1 MASIQS
7 PKPDIIIV
15 DDNLNFRQGLIFLIT
30 IDNVANVIGKA
41 SNERELIK
49 ILSHQTPDVALI
61 DISMLLKNEM
71 EIAIR
76 TLEMRPELKI
86 IAFTMFG
93 DEEYY
98 FKLSN
103 LGVKGFL
110 LKSGGINELEKAI
123 ENVIKG
129 ETYVSDQLFKKI
141 IINFLRSNPGNIIE
155 QAELEPDERK
165 IIDFTYQG
173 LTNDAIAQTLYIS
186 ANEVKNYKVSLLSK
200 ISKQYSSHE
209 TIKESGYILG

>member
-1 MASIQS
+1 MASIQTS
-7 PKPDIIIV
+7 KPDIIIV

-30 IDNVANVIGKA
+30 IDNVANVVGKA
-41 SNERELIK
+41 SNEREYLK
-49 ILSHQTPDVALI
+49 ILAHHNPDVVLI

-71 EIAIR
+71 EIAVR
-76 TLEMRPELKI
+76 TFEMKPDLKV

-123 ENVIKG
+123 EKVMSG
-129 ETYVSDQLFKKI
+129 ESYVSDQLFKKI
-141 IINFLRSNPGNIIE
+141 IINFIRSNPGNLLL
-155 QAELEPDERK
+155 QAELEPVENQ
-165 IIDFTYQG
+165 IIDLTYQG
-173 LTNDAIAQTLYIS
+173 MTNDAIAQHLDIPGY
-186 ANEVKNYKVSLLSK
+186 EVKNYKSSLLRK
-200 ISKQYSSHE
+200 ISDQYSTHE
-209 TIKESGYILG
+209 LFKNLVTF

>member
-1 MASIQS
+1 MQPS
-7 PKPDIIIV
+7 KPDIIIV

-41 SNERELIK
+41 SNEKEFMK
-49 ILSHQTPDVALI
+49 ILSHQNPDVVLI

-76 TLEMRPELKI
+76 ILEMKPNLKI

-123 ENVIKG
+123 ENVMKG
-129 ETYVSDQLFKKI
+129 ETYVSDQLLKKI
-141 IINFLRSNPGNIIE
+141 IINFTRSTSKNLIE
-155 QAELEPDERK
+155 QAELEPVEK
-165 IIDFTYQG
+165 QIIDYIWQG
-173 LTNDAIAQTLYIS
+173 MTNEAIAQNLFITS
-186 ANEVKNYKVSLLSK
+186 QEVKNYKASLLHK
-200 ISKQYSSHE
+200 ISDQYSSQE
-209 TIKESGYILG
+209 MLKESGFVWG

>member
-1 MASIQS
+1 MASIQPS
-7 PKPDIIIV
+7 KPDIIIV

-41 SNERELIK
+41 SNEREFLK
-49 ILSHQTPDVALI
+49 ILSHLDPDVVLI

-76 TLEMRPELKI
+76 TLEMKPNLKL

-123 ENVIKG
+123 ENVMKG
-129 ETYVSDQLFKKI
+129 DTYVSDQLFKKI
-141 IINFLRSNPGNIIE
+141 IINFIRSNPGNILE
-155 QAELEPDERK
+155 RAELEPVERQ

-173 LTNDAIAQTLYIS
+173 MTNDAIAQNLVIT
-186 ANEVKNYKVSLLSK
+186 NHEVKNYKSSLLKK
-200 ISKQYSSHE
+200 ISNQYSSQE
-209 TIKESGYILG
+209 LIKESGYILN

>member
-1 MASIQS
+1 MASNQS

-15 DDNLNFRQGLIFLIT
+15 DDNSNFRQGLIFLIT

-41 SNERELIK
+41 ANEKEFLK
-49 ILSHQTPDVALI
+49 MLSHYNPDVVLI

-71 EIAIR
+71 ETAFRI
-76 TLEMRPELKI
+76 LEIRPEVKI

-103 LGVKGFL
+103 LGIKGFL

-123 ENVIKG
+123 ENVMKG

-141 IINFLRSNPGNIIE
+141 IINFIRNNTGNIIE
-155 QAELEPDERK
+155 QAELIPVEK
-165 IIDFTYQG
+165 QIIDFTYQG
-173 LTNDAIAQTLYIS
+173 MTNDAIAQRLYMS
-186 ANEVKNYKVSLLSK
+186 TNEIKNCKVSLLNK
-200 ISKQYSSHE
+200 ISNQYASQE
-209 TIKESGYILG
+209 IF

>member
-1 MASIQS
+1 MASNHS

-15 DDNLNFRQGLIFLIT
+15 DDNSNFRQGLIFLIT

-41 SNERELIK
+41 ANEREFLK
-49 ILSHQTPDVALI
+49 MLSHHHPDVVLI

-76 TLEMRPELKI
+76 TLEIMPDLKI
-86 IAFTMFG
+86 IAFSMFG

-103 LGVKGFL
+103 LGIKGFL

-123 ENVIKG
+123 ENVMKG

-141 IINFLRSNPGNIIE
+141 ILNFIRSNPGNIIE
-155 QAELEPDERK
+155 QAELEPVEK
-165 IIDFTYQG
+165 QIIDFTYHG
-173 LTNDAIAQTLYIS
+173 MTNDAIAQKLYIT
-186 ANEVKNYKVSLLSK
+186 ANEVKNCKVSLLNK
-200 ISKQYSSHE
+200 ISNQYSSQE
-209 TIKESGYILG
+209 IF

>member
-1 MASIQS
+1 MASVHS
-7 PKPDIIIV
+7 SKPDIIIV

-41 SNERELIK
+41 SNEREFMK
-49 ILSHQTPDVALI
+49 ILSHQNPDVVLM

-76 TLEMRPELKI
+76 TLEMKPGLKI

-93 DEEYY
+93 DEEYF

-103 LGVKGFL
+103 IGVKGFL

-123 ENVIKG
+123 ENVMKG
-129 ETYVSDQLFKKI
+129 ETYVSDQLLKKI
-141 IINFLRSNPGNIIE
+141 IINVTRSNSRSIIE
-155 QAELEPDERK
+155 QADLEPIEK
-165 IIDFTYQG
+165 QIIDYIWQG
-173 LTNDAIAQTLYIS
+173 LTNEAIAQSLLITS
-186 ANEVKNYKVSLLSK
+186 QEVKNYKSSLLKK
-200 ISKQYSSHE
+200 ISNQYSSKE
-209 TIKESGYILG
+209 IFNESGYIIG